1 MNPQELE
8 ELWNE
13 VKKDAK
19 ERPESYFKPH
29 LTFWNIRVKDKLKR
43 LMEGVVILN
52 KRKIKRPQMSNLMK
66 CDNCEGNGWF
76 IVASACLL
84 LKNGGV
90 YSKVKKES
98 TFCHEC
104 YGKGYLGNI

>member
-43 LMEGVVILN
+43 LMGRIMVFN
-52 KRKIKRPQMSNLMK
+52 KRKIKRLQMSNLIM
-66 CDNCEGNGWF
+66 CDYCEGNGWL
-76 IVASACLL
+76 IIASACPSFR
-84 LKNGGV
+84 NGRV
-90 YSKVKKES
+90 YSKVKKDM
-98 TFCHEC
+98 TPCPEC
-104 YGKGYLGNI
+104 DGKGYLGMF